1 MRFFP
6 RLVVAAAL
14 ALWCAGIAVAQP
26 IQVGYTASADFF
38 PLFIAREE
46 GFFAKRGLD
55 VEPVLLTLNSVI
67 PQALMANSL
76 QIGGAT
82 PSVFLQ
88 AVDGGIDLVA
98 IAGDTVTGPTVKK
111 NTGVLARPEVAIRRP
126 QDFIGRTVGVP
137 GLGAFLHV
145 LFLHWLQSK
154 EVDSSQ
160 VTFVEV
166 AFFNMNDAL
175 RSGSVDA
182 VLTGQPVM
190 SRILEAGT
198 ATVAFHYIE
207 DLPSDQSILLFAT
220 MRDWAEKNTEQA
232 RQFKAAIVEAGQF
245 ALTNPDRTRAYIA
258 KYTKLSADL
267 TRKLDLGQ
275 TQPNVTAAQV
285 SWWVDI
291 MRKNDMLQS
300 TIDVDKLI
308 FR

>member
-137 GLGAFLHV
+137 GSGH
-145 LFLHWLQSK
+145 SCTCC
-154 EVDSSQ
+154 SSI
-160 VTFVEV
+160 
-166 AFFNMNDAL
+166 
-175 RSGSVDA
+175 GS
-182 VLTGQPVM
+182 
-190 SRILEAGT
+190 SRRRWI
-198 ATVAFHYIE
+198 
-207 DLPSDQSILLFAT
+207 P
-220 MRDWAEKNTEQA
+220 A
-232 RQFKAAIVEAGQF
+232 R
-245 ALTNPDRTRAYIA
+245 
-258 KYTKLSADL
+258 
-267 TRKLDLGQ
+267 
-275 TQPNVTAAQV
+275 
-285 SWWVDI
+285 
-291 MRKNDMLQS
+291 
-300 TIDVDKLI
+300 
-308 FR
+308 